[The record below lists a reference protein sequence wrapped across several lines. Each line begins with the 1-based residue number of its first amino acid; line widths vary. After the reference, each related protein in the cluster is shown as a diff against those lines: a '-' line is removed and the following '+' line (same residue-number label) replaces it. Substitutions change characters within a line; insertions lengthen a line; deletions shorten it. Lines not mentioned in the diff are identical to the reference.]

1 MPSVEISQN
10 LNTFTFDV
18 TNATDTPFVLNTT
31 ACILG
36 FSLLSDEIDY
46 TDAAKTVE
54 QNFYIDR
61 IVTTVSDDVPTANG
75 NYIENVNVEF
85 ISSSVVRVT
94 GNFQFSAGDVTY
106 LSALSGKRYCM
117 TFDVVDDSLTIDNAD
132 RVTLLVDANDL
143 YIDTSNDGLIVFDT
157 TIVTMAYAGAVPW
170 HGLGER
176 LLPTDTLEEA
186 QVKGGLNWTVSMR
199 PVQYVKTHLPNI
211 TTTFKDRFVLARDT
225 DDYPMAVVSNRY
237 KPVQPK
243 TVIKFIANLIDR
255 FGMKLHTLGSLRNG
269 QRIWA
274 LAQTGDA
281 YKVMGVDQID
291 SYLMCATSY
300 DLSFSTIAQFTSVC
314 VVCNNTLQQSFKNHS
329 GRVTIPH
336 MAEFDIDKVHDELGV
351 GREQWHAFT
360 QMCESLAAIKLDAN
374 KAHEVLTKVWQIDP
388 DKPTHDQVHVG
399 NVISL
404 FQGRG
409 IGADIRGQTGWGL
422 VNAMTQYVDQNK
434 RARNQGNRL
443 DSAWFGDG
451 FNLKQRAVDET
462 LLLAA

>member
-1 MPSVEISQN
+1 MAHE
-10 LNTFTFDV
+10 
-18 TNATDTPFVLNTT
+18 
-31 ACILG
+31 
-36 FSLLSDEIDY
+36 
-46 TDAAKTVE
+46 VE
-54 QNFYIDR
+54 Q
-61 IVTTVSDDVPTANG
+61 
-75 NYIENVNVEF
+75 
-85 ISSSVVRVT
+85 
-94 GNFQFSAGDVTY
+94 
-106 LSALSGKRYCM
+106 
-117 TFDVVDDSLTIDNAD
+117 
-132 RVTLLVDANDL
+132 
-143 YIDTSNDGLIVFDT
+143 
-157 TIVTMAYAGAVPW
+157 MAYAGEVPW

-199 PVQYVKTHLPNI
+199 PVRYDPVRVDGGFQNQLS
-211 TTTFKDRFVLARDT
+211 FKDRFVLARDT

-243 TVIKFIANLIDR
+243 TVIKFIANLIER

-329 GRVTIPH
+329 GRATIPH
-336 MAEFDIDKVHDELGV
+336 MAEFDIDKVHEELGV

-360 QMCESLAAIKLDAN
+360 QMCESLAKIKLDGE
-374 KAHEVLTKVWQIDP
+374 KAIEVLNKVWQIKEDQP
-388 DKPTHDQVHVG
+388 ANHDHFHVN
-399 NVISL
+399 NVVNL
-404 FQGRG
+404 FQGGG